1 MAVEAD
7 ARIWAAVGASGT
19 GKGLWVKNHLR
30 AERPARLVV
39 WDFKKEYSEFA
50 RLVPTLAGVRRAMIA
65 AGADGPLRIAYCP
78 VGSGEKAMR
87 REFEAL
93 CELVYAW
100 ERCTFI
106 AEELSN
112 VTTPGWAPASWRK
125 MTTSGRHAEIH
136 IIGATQT
143 PTLVD
148 KTFLGNCTLIHCGP
162 LREFAHREQMARAMD
177 IDGGRLAALVK
188 FQWIEKDFDSGEVSD
203 GWTRPKGFKATPK
216 APGRAAESAPRGRSP
231 TGSAT
236 GVPDG
241 GQEAQ
246 TAAKVRP
253 VPTPPINGR
262 NGPKGQR

>member
-1 MAVEAD
+1 MAVDAD

-19 GKGLWVKNHLR
+19 GKGLWIKNHLR
-30 AERPARLVV
+30 AEKPARLVV
-39 WDFKKEYSEFA
+39 WDFKKEYGEFT
-50 RLVPTLAGVRRAMIA
+50 RLVPKLSGVLAAMRK

-100 ERCTFI
+100 ERNTFI

-162 LREFAHREQMARAMD
+162 LREYAHREQMARAMD
-177 IDGGRLAALVK
+177 IEGARLAKLVK
-188 FQWIEKDFDSGEVSD
+188 FQWLEKDFDAGTVTE
-203 GWTRPKGFKATPK
+203 GWTLPKGVKAGQK
-216 APGRAAESAPRGRSP
+216 APAAAPESAPRGRP
-231 TGSAT
+231 AKGTAT
-236 GVPDG
+236 GAADA
-241 GQEAQ
+241 GQEAGRAVTVQ
-246 TAAKVRP
+246 P
-253 VPTPPINGR
+253 VSSPPTTSATR
-262 NGPKGQR
+262 KKS